1 MIRKINKIKFFS
13 KKDHDKE
20 LISYDLSEESV
31 LDSNDFFEP
40 TDETLFLLVKELD
53 NMRKRIKELEAKV
66 SKYEKIQSTDN

>member
-13 KKDHDKE
+13 KKDRDKE
-20 LISYDLSEESV
+20 LISYDSSEESV
-31 LDSNDFFEP
+31 LDSDDFFEP

-66 SKYEKIQSTDN
+66 SKYEKI